1 MTIKA
6 QISAIIS
13 QPDPILNGA
22 VTSVTENSIF
32 VSSSNGLKEFQV
44 DSPSS
49 YKVGDTVK
57 FQGPNFLGRIPND
70 LTTTIYVV

>member
-6 QISAIIS
+6 QIGAIVAR
-13 QPDPILNGA
+13 PDPIMKGG
-22 VTSVTENSIF
+22 VTAITENSIF

-70 LTTTIYVV
+70 LTTTTYVV